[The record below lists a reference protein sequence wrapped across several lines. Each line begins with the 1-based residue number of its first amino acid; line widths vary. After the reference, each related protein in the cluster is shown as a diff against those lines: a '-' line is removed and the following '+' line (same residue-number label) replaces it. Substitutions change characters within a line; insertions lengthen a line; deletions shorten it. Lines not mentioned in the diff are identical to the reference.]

1 LPSNRLTSPHPRGD
15 RRLLPD
21 GRKVQTERYDR
32 AVPFL
37 LRILVAWAIDAAA
50 LAVAAWIFSGIS
62 VGGSAG
68 TLILAALVYGIL
80 ATFVKPVLKLLT
92 FPLML
97 LTLGIAWF
105 FVAMFIL
112 WLTDVIVGGLHI
124 DGFWTLVGGTLVVWA
139 VGAIADHWLFPK
151 QGPLKGLMRSSS
163 RFGRA

>member
-1 LPSNRLTSPHPRGD
+1 
-15 RRLLPD
+15 
-21 GRKVQTERYDR
+21 
-32 AVPFL
+32 VPFL

-50 LAVAAWIFSGIS
+50 LAIAAWIFSGIS

-80 ATFVKPVLKLLT
+80 ATVVKPILKLLT
-92 FPLML
+92 LPLAI

-112 WLTDVIVGGLHI
+112 WLTDLIVSGLHI
-124 DGFWTLVGGTLVVWA
+124 NGFWTLVGGTVVVWL
-139 VGAIADHWLFPK
+139 VGAVADRLLFGEE
-151 QGPLKGLMRSSS
+151 GPLNK

>member
-1 LPSNRLTSPHPRGD
+1 M
-15 RRLLPD
+15 
-21 GRKVQTERYDR
+21 
-32 AVPFL
+32 PFL

-50 LAVAAWIFSGIS
+50 LAIAAWIFSGIS

-80 ATFVKPVLKLLT
+80 ATVVKPILKLLT
-92 FPLML
+92 LPLAI

-112 WLTDVIVGGLHI
+112 WLTDLIVSGLHI
-124 DGFWTLVGGTLVVWA
+124 NGFWTLVGGTIVVWL
-139 VGAIADHWLFPK
+139 VGAVADRLLFGEE
-151 QGPLKGLMRSSS
+151 GPLNK

>member
-1 LPSNRLTSPHPRGD
+1 MSLP
-15 RRLLPD
+15 
-21 GRKVQTERYDR
+21 
-32 AVPFL
+32 

-68 TLILAALVYGIL
+68 TLIVSALVYGIL

-97 LTLGIAWF
+97 LTLGIMWF

-112 WLTDVIVGGLHI
+112 WLTDVIVSGLTI
-124 DGFWTLVGGTLVVWA
+124 NGFWTLVGGTIVVWL
-139 VGAIADHWLFPK
+139 VGAIADHYLFPK
-151 QGPLKGLMRSSS
+151 EGPLRRLV
-163 RFGRA
+163 RAT

>member
-1 LPSNRLTSPHPRGD
+1 M
-15 RRLLPD
+15 
-21 GRKVQTERYDR
+21 
-32 AVPFL
+32 PFL
-37 LRILVAWAIDAAA
+37 LRILVAWAIDAAS

-80 ATFVKPVLKLLT
+80 ATVVKPILKLLT
-92 FPLML
+92 LPLAI

-112 WLTDVIVGGLHI
+112 WLTDLIVSGLHI
-124 DGFWTLVGGTLVVWA
+124 NGFWTLVGGTIVVWL
-139 VGAIADHWLFPK
+139 VGAVADRLLFGEE
-151 QGPLKGLMRSSS
+151 GPLNK